1 MYSLNIYQV
10 DWKWLVI
17 LGIFVIISIFFFD
30 EGYSFSWRDFF
41 LTYFTYLIFYFSWV
55 AFLMGKSFK
64 MPISTFHNI
73 LFILLLAP
81 PFEWITGFLFFRYKN
96 GKWPEDIVAK
106 NIQNSFTVKKDDDGD
121 EVVAWQNEL
130 NFFELSKFIRNIV
143 IVAVISL
150 VLNYYSY
157 TLYTPIIIVLVLTAM
172 FFAALVVG
180 DILHFGRYQY
190 SFGYTKDFVSVQVG
204 SHKPYSYRWD
214 DSIWYETDD
223 KNFKI
228 DIRFKGGFSK
238 ITLYCLKD
246 SYKRVKEFVQSKVK
260 VTKSEYLK
268 NKSLK
273 LKEQEEELKI
283 IRESAYKKSSQNGPK
298 YRV

>member
-1 MYSLNIYQV
+1 
-10 DWKWLVI
+10 
-17 LGIFVIISIFFFD
+17 
-30 EGYSFSWRDFF
+30 
-41 LTYFTYLIFYFSWV
+41 
-55 AFLMGKSFK
+55 
-64 MPISTFHNI
+64 MPIPTFHNI

-81 PFEWITGFLFFRYKN
+81 PLEWIAGFLFFRYKN
-96 GKWPEDIVAK
+96 GKWPEDKIAK
-106 NIQNSFTVKKDDDGD
+106 YIQNSFLIDKDDDGD
-121 EVVAWQNEL
+121 EVIAWQNEL
-130 NFFELSKFIRNIV
+130 NFFELPKFIRNIA

-150 VLNYYSY
+150 ILNYYSNS
-157 TLYTPIIIVLVLTAM
+157 LYTPIIIFLVLTAM
-172 FFAALVVG
+172 FFGALVVG

-214 DSIWYETDD
+214 DSIWYEADD

-228 DIRFKGGFSK
+228 DIGFKGGFSK

-246 SYKRVKEFVQSKVK
+246 SYKRVKDFVKEKVK

-268 NKSLK
+268 NRSLK
-273 LKEQEEELKI
+273 LKEQEKELKV
-283 IRESAYKKSSQNGPK
+283 IREIAYKKSSQDGPK